1 MANYYVLLTN
11 YGKQV
16 IANAH
21 ANQPMQLTHVVIG
34 DANNQPYLPESR
46 IDQTTL
52 VHETARL
59 PINEVSRIDDQTAE
73 VTVLIPSQVGGFN
86 LHEVGILDNTGKL
99 VYVGNFHGGYRP
111 MLTQGAGGDM
121 ELIFTIRANNF
132 ANVIIQVDPTA
143 VGATKTW
150 LNKQFSL
157 LLDALIPIGYPY
169 WSSQPINPKP
179 KFDLLLGK
187 ETYWRWVEGAELVAI
202 KDGDAN
208 IGVPRRIT
216 GKQGITTGD
225 TTKPDLYPLYPLYLW
240 VRIEVVKYNG
250 KTKANGLSQFM

>member
-1 MANYYVLLTN
+1 MSNYYVLLTD

-21 ANQPMQLTHVVIG
+21 TATPIQLVSVVLG

-46 IDQTTL
+46 LGETGL
-52 VHETARL
+52 VNETARV
-59 PINEVSRIDDQTAE
+59 PINEVNRIDDQTAE

-86 LHEVGILDNTGKL
+86 LHEVGILDSKGKL

-111 MLTQGAGGDM
+111 LLTEGAGGDM

-157 LLDALIPIGYPY
+157 LLDTLIPIGYPY

-187 ETYWRWVEGAELVAI
+187 ETYWRRVQGVELVAV
-202 KDGDAN
+202 KDGDTN
-208 IGVPRRIT
+208 IAVPRRQT
-216 GKQGITTGD
+216 GKQGITTSN
-225 TTKPDLYPLYPLYLW
+225 TNKPDLYPLYPLYLW
-240 VRIEVVKYNG
+240 VRYQPVKYD
-250 KTKANGLSQFM
+250 GLTRADGTTQYL